1 MDGRPLDGGMLVST
15 SVCHLTRSQVGF
27 KLTSGSIST
36 ANGSS
41 LVRMGET
48 TMVCGIKAEVAE
60 PNIATPEEGFVGES
74 ASYHLIMSKLTSSA

>member
-1 MDGRPLDGGMLVST
+1 MLT
-15 SVCHLTRSQVGF
+15 P
-27 KLTSGSIST
+27 GSIST

-60 PNIATPEEGFVGES
+60 PNIATPEHGFVGELLD
-74 ASYHLIMSKLTSSA
+74 ALPDHSSR